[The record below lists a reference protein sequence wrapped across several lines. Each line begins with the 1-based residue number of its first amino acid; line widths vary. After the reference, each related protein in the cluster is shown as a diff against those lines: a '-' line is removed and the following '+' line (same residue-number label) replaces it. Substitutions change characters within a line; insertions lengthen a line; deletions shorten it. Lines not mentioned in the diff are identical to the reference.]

1 MGSLKIGVALWS
13 LGQAPAFADFERL
26 LDVAASTGVKGVQPW
41 CVDEKKWN
49 LTCALDPDRCLTPA
63 QRANVRKA
71 CEKRGLAIS
80 GFCAQLAGPK
90 TLGGFGEDDAGL
102 VTRLEKTRRALHFAA
117 DIGAPIVTTH
127 IGPIPHDRDSGGYA
141 RFLKSV
147 IFVLRDAEKCGAIFA
162 LETGQESA
170 EAMKQ
175 FIEDVGSPNLKVNY
189 DPANML
195 DQGNPAGGVEIL
207 AKYIVH
213 THAKD
218 KHPETGKPTVGKGSV
233 PWNDYIAALKN
244 IGYEGW
250 YALEDE
256 SGDADVIASVTAG
269 RKFLESF

>member
-1 MGSLKIGVALWS
+1 MGSLKISVALWS
-13 LGQAPAFADFERL
+13 LGTPPTMPEWEKV
-26 LDVAASTGVKGVQPW
+26 LDTAASTGVKAVQPW

-49 LTCALDPDRCLTPA
+49 LVCAIDPDRCVTAA
-63 QRANVRKA
+63 QRSEIRKA

-90 TLGGFGEDDAGL
+90 TLGGFGEEDAGL
-102 VTRLEKTRRALHFAA
+102 PARIEKTKKALRLAA
-117 DIGAPIVTTH
+117 EVGSPIVTTH
-127 IGPIPHDRDSGGYA
+127 IGPIPEDRKAPAYA
-141 RFLKSV
+141 RFVKTV
-147 IFVLRDAEKCGAIFA
+147 GEVMRDAERSGGIFA

-170 EAMKQ
+170 AGLKQ

-195 DQGNPAGGVEIL
+195 KHGPVEGVSIL

-218 KHPETGKPTVGKGSV
+218 KHPETGKPTVGQGAV
-233 PWNDYIAALKN
+233 PWKDYIAALKK
-244 IGYEGW
+244 IGYDGW

-256 SGDADVIASVTAG
+256 SNDPDVVESITTG
-269 RKFLESF
+269 RKFLEQF